1 MVAWFTATWMCE
13 PSAICY
19 GTRHMCPDNYTLVA
33 DGTMRQSLRAP
44 TRGSSGGDSTSAPA
58 RRCTFLQ
65 DAALKLSEKL
75 PRLSAEYISS
85 AQELARANN
94 LPRSAFKGVSC
105 CVACGYPTKRTA
117 VQQDKL
123 SIVPCKL
130 CHFLPRKRKRGG
142 RLRSKKETA
151 SAAADAM
158 K

>member
-1 MVAWFTATWMCE
+1 MWME
-13 PSAICY
+13 VRAYLSWVLVRGQIK
-19 GTRHMCPDNYTLVA
+19 TLVA

-44 TRGSSGGDSTSAPA
+44 TRGSSGGDSASAPA

-75 PRLSAEYISS
+75 PRLAAEYISS
-85 AQELARANN
+85 AQKFARANN
-94 LPRSAFKGVSC
+94 LPRSVFKGVSC

-130 CHFLPRKRKRGG
+130 CHFLPRKRKRGS
-142 RLRSKKETA
+142 RSRSKKETA

-158 K
+158 KKKSQPAD